1 MRNRLAFGAKAASV
15 ICLLASVALLV
26 AALPLDRLT
35 DALRIWVESLGWWG
49 PLAFAAVYALA
60 ATCFIPGSALSVAA
74 GLLFGVW
81 LGTATV
87 WLGATLAIALSFLI
101 ARYLA
106 RARVEE
112 FAKNRPRF
120 AAVDRAVG
128 AQGWR
133 IVALMRLSPVF
144 PFSLQNYLFG
154 VTAIRFWPCWIASAT
169 FIVPGTFLYVYLGFA
184 GGEAA
189 TAVGGADRAA
199 SLRLGL
205 QLAGL
210 LATLV
215 VTLLIARTAAHA
227 IAKEAPQPAPPPQ
240 RPAVAAGPAH
250 SSAKAVWTLA
260 IALACLGGSLMAFW
274 HRQDLRSLLPAPR
287 AELAEPPVFSRGA
300 CNATPSRD
308 WPFAGPASFS
318 VRCGGPPRPAGT
330 GKTTLA
336 PDPSP
341 SARHAFGYERPRQLL
356 RETVARQAVPTP
368 RSAALFVRHPRAS
381 LSLGARPAPGNGFQ
395 LRLHQAGT

>member
-1 MRNRLAFGAKAASV
+1 MRNRLAFGAQAAAV
-15 ICLLASVALLV
+15 LCLLASGALLV

-101 ARYLA
+101 ARYMA

-154 VTAIRFWPCWIASAT
+154 VTAIRFWPCWIASAA
-169 FIVPGTFLYVYLGFA
+169 FIVPGTFLYVYLGYA

-189 TAVGGADRAA
+189 TAVGGADRAG
-199 SLRLGL
+199 SLRLAL

-215 VTLLIARTAAHA
+215 VTLLIARTAADA
-227 IAKEAPQPAPPPQ
+227 IAKEAPPTAPPT
-240 RPAVAAGPAH
+240 RRRTVEAVPTH
-250 SSAKAVWTLA
+250 LSAKAIWTLA
-260 IALACLGGSLMAFW
+260 IAIACLGGSLMAFR
-274 HRQDLRSLLPAPR
+274 HREDLRSLLPAPR
-287 AELAEPPVFSRGA
+287 AALAEPTVFSRGECCA
-300 CNATPSRD
+300 APSQVWPLPAPASCSVPPSGHPCPATDLDALAQVLARSARPAFDFKRSSQPLREAGPRQTIPPDRSATPL
-308 WPFAGPASFS
+308 
-318 VRCGGPPRPAGT
+318 VR
-330 GKTTLA
+330 K
-336 PDPSP
+336 
-341 SARHAFGYERPRQLL
+341 
-356 RETVARQAVPTP
+356 
-368 RSAALFVRHPRAS
+368 PRAS
-381 LSLGARPAPGNGFQ
+381 RSLRAQAAAGNGPR
-395 LRLHQAGT
+395 LRIHLAGT